1 MYYRISVR
9 EGNFNLMDPSEASWS
24 NWIGIFDK
32 EKEMPIKA
40 VSVIA
45 DSPIFFDEDT
55 PEDIAN
61 ALEKWLKGAIY
72 TSDEEKIKDMIQY
85 LRKHSKELLKGR
97 LDWRIALIEEKIK
110 RLEEDKKWLL
120 KVRDRV

>member
-24 NWIGIFDK
+24 NWVGIFDR

-61 ALEKWLKGAIY
+61 ALEKWLKGMIY
-72 TSDEEKIKDMIQY
+72 TSDEEKIKDVIQY
-85 LRKHSKELLKGR
+85 LRKHSKELLEGT

-120 KVRDRV
+120 KERDRV

>member
-24 NWIGIFDK
+24 NWVGIFDR
-32 EKEMPIKA
+32 ETEMPIKA

-120 KVRDRV
+120 KERDRV

>member
-9 EGNFNLMDPSEASWS
+9 EGNFNLMDPSEVSWS
-24 NWIGIFDK
+24 NWIGVFDR

-40 VSVIA
+40 VSVTA

-61 ALEKWLKGAIY
+61 ALEKWLKGMVY
-72 TSDEEKIKDMIQY
+72 TSDEEKIKDMIRY
-85 LRKHSKELLKGR
+85 LRDHSKELLRGTLER
-97 LDWRIALIEEKIK
+97 RIALIEEKIK
-110 RLEEDKKWLL
+110 RLEEDKEWLL
-120 KVRDRV
+120 KERDRI

>member
-24 NWIGIFDK
+24 NWVGIFD
-32 EKEMPIKA
+32 EGEVPIKT
-40 VSVIA
+40 VSVLA
-45 DSPIFFDEDT
+45 GEPIFYDEDT

-61 ALEKWLKGAIY
+61 ALEEWLKGMIY

-85 LRKHSKELLKGR
+85 LRDHSKELLRGTLER
-97 LDWRIALIEEKIK
+97 RIALIEEKIK
-110 RLEEDKKWLL
+110 RLEEDKERLL
-120 KVRDRV
+120 KERDRV